1 MKNKLLKLIK
11 SIHVISHLP
20 IYVFNQDFHLEH
32 LFVADRVQ
40 VLPYDFTQYYGSDS
54 SSTFL
59 FSGILDEAFITYSH
73 SDTILII
80 GPFTTSRLTD
90 TVIQNRVY
98 GYTQDPNLQ
107 VFLSQYLE
115 LLPYFS
121 LGDVR
126 DFLIHLNFLFSG
138 SSECPYSDDLHL
150 QVCKNKFILTQE
162 KLKEHDWR
170 AFQPDYYT
178 YRYEEQILALV
189 QSGDTQQLRES
200 LAELSNSVIPDNTQS
215 PLRSEKNYTIII
227 LEKLSSLAIQS
238 GYDISDSYR
247 LRNFY
252 IRLIEEKEKL
262 MDVLYVRDCAIIHF
276 TELMHHFVNKDF
288 SPLVKS
294 VMQHIGLNLYTVLKV
309 SDISKSFFVSEAT
322 LSARFKKETGISV
335 MEYIHKRKVSEA
347 KLLLRAGLS
356 PSEVATTLC
365 YYDYPHFSH
374 TFKKITGVTPKSF
387 QLHPK
392 VLYPNFLPPHQQTL
406 EENETPL
413 I

>member
-11 SIHVISHLP
+11 SVHVISHLP

-40 VLPYDFTQYYGSDS
+40 VLPYDFTQYCCSDP

-59 FSGILDEAFITYSH
+59 FSGILDEAFITYSY

-80 GPFTTSRLTD
+80 GPFTTSRLTN
-90 TVIQNRVY
+90 TIIQNRVHS
-98 GYTQDPNLQ
+98 YTEDSNLQ
-107 VFLSQYLE
+107 LFLSQYLE

-138 SSECPYSDDLHL
+138 NSECPYSEDLHL
-150 QVCKNKFILTQE
+150 QVCKNKFLLTQE

-189 QSGDTQQLRES
+189 QKGNTEQLRES
-200 LAELSNSVIPDNTQS
+200 LAELSNSVIPNNAES

-238 GYDISDSYR
+238 GYDISDVYR

-252 IRLIEEKEKL
+252 IRLLEEKEKL
-262 MDVLYVRDCAIIHF
+262 IDVLYVRDCAIIHF

-288 SPLVKS
+288 SPFIKS

-309 SDISKSFFVSEAT
+309 SDISKSFFVSEVT
-322 LSARFKKETGISV
+322 LSSRFKKETGLSV
-335 MEYIHKRKVSEA
+335 IEYIHKRKISEA

-356 PSEVATTLC
+356 PTEVATTLC
-365 YYDYPHFSH
+365 YYDYAHFSR
-374 TFKKITGVTPKSF
+374 TFKKITGITPKAF
-387 QLHPK
+387 QLHPQ
-392 VLYPNFLPPHQQTL
+392 VLYPNFLPTHQQTL
-406 EENETPL
+406 EDN
-413 I
+413 

>member
-11 SIHVISHLP
+11 SVHVISHLP

-40 VLPYDFTQYYGSDS
+40 VLPYDFTQYCCSDP

-59 FSGILDEAFITYSH
+59 FSGILDEAFITYSY

-80 GPFTTSRLTD
+80 GPFTTSRLTN
-90 TVIQNRVY
+90 TIIQNRVHS
-98 GYTQDPNLQ
+98 YTEDSNLQ
-107 VFLSQYLE
+107 LFLSQYLE

-138 SSECPYSDDLHL
+138 NSECPYSEDLHL
-150 QVCKNKFILTQE
+150 QVCKNKFLLTQE

-189 QSGDTQQLRES
+189 QSGNTKQLRES
-200 LAELSNSVIPDNTQS
+200 LAELSNSVIPDNAES
-215 PLRSEKNYTIII
+215 PLRSEIII

-238 GYDISDSYR
+238 GYDISDTYR

-262 MDVLYVRDCAIIHF
+262 IDVLYVRDCAIIHF

-322 LSARFKKETGISV
+322 LSSRFKKETGLSV
-335 MEYIHKRKVSEA
+335 IEYIHKRKISEA

-365 YYDYPHFSH
+365 YYDYAHFAH
-374 TFKKITGVTPKSF
+374 TFKRISGVTPRAF
-387 QLHPK
+387 QLHPQ
-392 VLYPNFLPPHQQTL
+392 VLYPNFLPPHHQT
-406 EENETPL
+406 
-413 I
+413 

>member
-1 MKNKLLKLIK
+1 MQL
-11 SIHVISHLP
+11 
-20 IYVFNQDFHLEH
+20 
-32 LFVADRVQ
+32 
-40 VLPYDFTQYYGSDS
+40 
-54 SSTFL
+54 
-59 FSGILDEAFITYSH
+59 
-73 SDTILII
+73 
-80 GPFTTSRLTD
+80 
-90 TVIQNRVY
+90 
-98 GYTQDPNLQ
+98 
-107 VFLSQYLE
+107 FLSQYLE

-138 SSECPYSDDLHL
+138 NSECPYSEDLHL
-150 QVCKNKFILTQE
+150 QVCKNKFLLTQE

-189 QSGDTQQLRES
+189 QSGNTKQLRES
-200 LAELSNSVIPDNTQS
+200 LAELSNSVIPDNAES

-238 GYDISDSYR
+238 GYDISDTYR

-262 MDVLYVRDCAIIHF
+262 IDVLYVRDCAIIHF

-322 LSARFKKETGISV
+322 LSSRFKKETGLSV
-335 MEYIHKRKVSEA
+335 IEYIHKRKISEA

-365 YYDYPHFSH
+365 YYDYAHFAH
-374 TFKKITGVTPKSF
+374 TFKRISGVTPRAF
-387 QLHPK
+387 QLHPQ
-392 VLYPNFLPPHQQTL
+392 VLYPNFLPPHHQT
-406 EENETPL
+406 
-413 I
+413 

>member
-20 IYVFNQDFHLEH
+20 IYVFNQAFHLEH

-40 VLPYDFTQYYGSDS
+40 VLPYDFTQYCGSNS
-54 SSTFL
+54 SDTFL
-59 FSGILDEAFITYSH
+59 FSGILDESFITYSY

-90 TVIQNRVY
+90 TVIHNRVQA
-98 GYTQDPNLQ
+98 YTHDPDLQ
-107 VFLSQYLE
+107 MSLSQYLE

-138 SSECPYSDDLHL
+138 QTECPYSDDLHL
-150 QVCKNKFILTQE
+150 QVCKHKFLLTQE

-178 YRYEEQILALV
+178 YRYEEQILSLV
-189 QSGDTQQLRES
+189 QTGDTQQLRDC
-200 LAELSNSVIPDNTQS
+200 LAELSNSVVPDNAPS

-238 GYDISDSYR
+238 GYDISDTYR

-262 MDVLYVRDCAIIHF
+262 IEVLYVRDCAIIHF
-276 TELMHHFVNKDF
+276 TELMHHLVNQNF

-294 VMQHIGLNLYTVLKV
+294 AMQYIGLNLYTVLKV
-309 SDISKSFFVSEAT
+309 SDISKSFFVSKST
-322 LSARFKKETGISV
+322 LSSRFKEETGLSV
-335 MEYIHKRKVSEA
+335 IEYIQTRKISEA

-356 PSEVATTLC
+356 PGEVATTLC
-365 YYDYPHFSH
+365 YYDYSHFAH

-387 QLHPK
+387 QLHPQ

-406 EENETPL
+406 EDDKTPPL
-413 I
+413 

>member
-20 IYVFNQDFHLEH
+20 IYVFNKDFHLEY

-40 VLPYDFTQYYGSDS
+40 VLPYDFTQYCHSDPS
-54 SSTFL
+54 TTFL
-59 FSGILDEAFITYSH
+59 FSGSLDEVFIAYSH
-73 SDTILII
+73 SDIILII

-90 TVIQNRVY
+90 TMIRNRVQA
-98 GYTQDPNLQ
+98 YTEDSNLQ

-126 DFLIHLNFLFSG
+126 DFLIHLNFLFCG
-138 SSECPYSDDLHL
+138 NPECPYSEDLHL
-150 QVCKNKFILTQE
+150 QVSNNKFLLTQE

-189 QSGDTQQLRES
+189 QKGNTEQLRES
-200 LAELSNSVIPDNTQS
+200 LAELSNSVIPNNAES

-238 GYDISDSYR
+238 GYDISDVYR

-252 IRLIEEKEKL
+252 IRLLEEKEKL
-262 MDVLYVRDCAIIHF
+262 IDVLYVRDCAIIHF

-288 SPLVKS
+288 SPFIKS

-309 SDISKSFFVSEAT
+309 SDISKSFFVSEVT
-322 LSARFKKETGISV
+322 LSSRFKKETGLSV
-335 MEYIHKRKVSEA
+335 IEYIHKRKISEA

-356 PSEVATTLC
+356 PTEVATTLC
-365 YYDYPHFSH
+365 YYDYAHFSR
-374 TFKKITGVTPKSF
+374 TFKKITGITPKAF
-387 QLHPK
+387 QLYPQK
-392 VLYPNFLPPHQQTL
+392 LYPNFLPSAGPEAEHD
-406 EENETPL
+406 
-413 I
+413 

>member
-20 IYVFNQDFHLEH
+20 IYIYNKDFHLEH

-40 VLPYDFTQYYGSDS
+40 VLPYDFTQYCCSEP

-59 FSGILDEAFITYSH
+59 FSGVLDEAFITYSH
-73 SDTILII
+73 SDTVLII
-80 GPFTTSRLTD
+80 GPFTTSSLTD
-90 TVIQNRVY
+90 TIIRNRVQA
-98 GYTQDPNLQ
+98 YTKDSGLQ
-107 VFLSQYLE
+107 VFLSHYLE

-126 DFLIHLNFLFSG
+126 DFLIHLNFLFNG
-138 SSECPYSDDLHL
+138 NPECPYSEDLYL
-150 QVCKNKFILTQE
+150 QVSKNKFLLTQE
-162 KLKEHDWR
+162 KLNEYDCR
-170 AFQPDYYT
+170 VFQPNYYT

-189 QSGDTQQLRES
+189 QNGNTEELRES
-200 LAELSNSVIPDNTQS
+200 LAELSNSVIPNNAES

-238 GYDISDSYR
+238 GCDIADVYR
-247 LRNFY
+247 IRNFY
-252 IRLIEEKEKL
+252 IRLIEEKKKL
-262 MDVLYVRDCAIIHF
+262 IDVLYVRDCAIIHF

-294 VMQHIGLNLYTVLKV
+294 VRQHIGLNLYTVLKV
-309 SDISKSFFVSEAT
+309 SDISKSFFVSETT
-322 LSARFKKETGISV
+322 LSSRFKKETGLSV
-335 MEYIHKRKVSEA
+335 IEYIHKRKISEA

-365 YYDYPHFSH
+365 YYDYAHFSH
-374 TFKKITGVTPKSF
+374 TFKKITGVTPKAF
-387 QLHPK
+387 QLNPQ
-392 VLYPNFLPPHQQTL
+392 VLYPNFLPSIEL
-406 EENETPL
+406 EIEHVRTR
-413 I
+413 

>member
-20 IYVFNQDFHLEH
+20 IYVFNKDFHLEY

-40 VLPYDFTQYYGSDS
+40 VLPYDFTQYCHSDPS
-54 SSTFL
+54 TTFL
-59 FSGILDEAFITYSH
+59 FSGSLDEVFIAYSH
-73 SDTILII
+73 SDNILII

-90 TVIQNRVY
+90 TMIRNRVQA
-98 GYTQDPNLQ
+98 YTEDSNLQ

-126 DFLIHLNFLFSG
+126 DFLIHLNFLFCG
-138 SSECPYSDDLHL
+138 NPECPYSEDLHL
-150 QVCKNKFILTQE
+150 QVSNNKFLLTQE

-189 QSGDTQQLRES
+189 QKGNTEQLRES
-200 LAELSNSVIPDNTQS
+200 LAELSNSVIPNNAES

-238 GYDISDSYR
+238 GYDISDVYR

-252 IRLIEEKEKL
+252 IRLLEEKEKL
-262 MDVLYVRDCAIIHF
+262 IDVLYVRDCGIIHF

-288 SPLVKS
+288 SPFIKS

-309 SDISKSFFVSEAT
+309 SDISKSFFVSEVT
-322 LSARFKKETGISV
+322 LSSRFKKETGLSV
-335 MEYIHKRKVSEA
+335 IEYIHKRKISEA

-356 PSEVATTLC
+356 PTEVATTLC
-365 YYDYPHFSH
+365 YYDYAHFSR
-374 TFKKITGVTPKSF
+374 TFKKITGVTPKAF
-387 QLHPK
+387 QLHPQ
-392 VLYPNFLPPHQQTL
+392 VLYPNFLPDHRK
-406 EENETPL
+406 
-413 I
+413 